1 MELGYEILDNFLTK
15 EEHEYYLNVCRET
28 YEATVGADSP
38 YYSWNGQ
45 DNLNKINGACDYQP
59 KFLELASHPALIKK
73 AKEILK
79 TDDTLDV
86 YISKFFPMKP
96 EVGVSTFMHQDNYY
110 FQGDTSKLIS
120 CAVYLE
126 DTTKENG
133 CLRLVE
139 DSHKYGIVDHDVVS
153 EVDPWIRWISESRLD
168 SFNIIDL
175 ERTAP
180 YASFFDINLIHGC
193 YPNVSN
199 RTRFSLAWEYI
210 PTSEPSPVDSNE
222 LWCDRNT
229 VG

>member
-1 MELGYEILDNFLTK
+1 MNLGYELVDGFLTE
-15 EEHEYYLNVCRET
+15 EEHKHYLKVCVDT
-28 YEATVGADSP
+28 YNGTIGNDNP
-38 YYSWNGQ
+38 HYSWNGEN
-45 DNLNKINGACDYQP
+45 NLNKINGACNYQP
-59 KFLELASHPALIKK
+59 EFLKLASHPILLQK
-73 AKEILK
+73 AKEILN
-79 TDDTLDV
+79 TTDTLDV

-110 FQGDTSKLIS
+110 FQGDTSKLVS

-139 DSHKYGIVDHDVVS
+139 DSHKYGIIEHDVVS
-153 EVDPWIRWISESRLD
+153 EVDPWIRWIDESNLQ
-168 SFNIIDL
+168 SFNIFDL
-175 ERTAP
+175 ERKAP
-180 YASFFDINLIHGC
+180 YAAFFDINLIHGC

-199 RTRFSLAWEYI
+199 GTRYSLAWEYI
-210 PTSEPSPVDSNE
+210 PTSEPSPVDSDG